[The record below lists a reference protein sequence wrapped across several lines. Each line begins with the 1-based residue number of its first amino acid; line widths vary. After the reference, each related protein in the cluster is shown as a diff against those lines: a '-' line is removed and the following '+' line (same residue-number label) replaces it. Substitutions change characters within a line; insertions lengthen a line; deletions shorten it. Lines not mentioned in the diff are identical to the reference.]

1 MESFHKVQ
9 VVFVSSNLKAFGNE
23 FPINPEKGDTF
34 LRVDYLPNRLFK
46 FNGQKWI
53 QIDKEQT
60 DIYVYNDMYIK
71 HLIEEI
77 DSGRYDTDSLS
88 DVEREQIT
96 HYLSKNSA

>member
-1 MESFHKVQ
+1 M
-9 VVFVSSNLKAFGNE
+9 
-23 FPINPEKGDTF
+23 
-34 LRVDYLPNRLFK
+34 RVDYLPNRLFK

-60 DIYVYNDMYIK
+60 DIYAYNDMYIK

-77 DSGRYDTDSLS
+77 DSGRYETESLT
-88 DVEREQIT
+88 DVEREQIA